1 MYFEKSA
8 VVAKV
13 LMTKQTQVVD
23 ALYALHFSDELVE
36 RFKVKLPEL
45 ESRLEL
51 KSIFIRPLIRLL
63 IDALSENSA
72 KLLAV
77 YMDERLRYAPHQESM
92 EVRMSYHRYLI
103 DAESK
108 VLSDMYGNE
117 NSEICELW
125 HKLHERLF
133 EQSGN
138 NQINILAVGDCLL
151 NELRVFAP
159 QEGLKHNLSL
169 DVRCM
174 YFNSDSSGSLQLDEL
189 KEYLAKHSI
198 DIIALSFFTFD
209 AMPGFRRFFEHCEQL
224 SESQIDNQCV
234 SYISIVTA
242 YLDELSD
249 NFEGT
254 LVLHGVSGLPLGR
267 WAKHLPLIPVFSSKQ
282 KVVLARLNFY
292 LRKLAEQYESCLFYD
307 EYGVAQRQ
315 GYRALS
321 KQVASQ
327 RKYKGM
333 FHTSEFGL
341 ELAKYYADVACAYQ
355 MFSKCKLLLLD
366 FDNTL
371 WKGVIG
377 DGEVEHYRDKQTL
390 LIELQRR
397 GVVLAAVSKN
407 SPENIRWNE
416 MTLKPEHFAI
426 EKISWE
432 PKVSSISQI
441 AKELNLG
448 LKSFI
453 FIDDNR
459 HERQLVESEL
469 PDVLSLDADDDYV
482 WRYLEFAKS
491 FPCARSTDESKR
503 RTEMY
508 RQQAARS
515 QATTSSGG
523 NQESLRKLDL
533 WYQFARVEKNQMD
546 RVHEL
551 VSRTN
556 QFNTTTK
563 RYSKSQLQEF
573 VNSDDANIYTA
584 TLGDSYGSLG
594 LVAVLIVLDR
604 EAFIEIDSFIMSC
617 RAMGF
622 GLENQ
627 LIFDIQKEIEA
638 SSVGNRNIK
647 GLFYPTDRNSP
658 CANLYANNK
667 FVSASE
673 NEWVLAGDAEL
684 SPVTWLE
691 RK

>member
-1 MYFEKSA
+1 MYFEKAA
-8 VVAKV
+8 VIAKV
-13 LMTKQTQVVD
+13 LMTRQAQVVD

-77 YMDERLRYAPHQESM
+77 YMDERLRYAPHQESI

-108 VLSDMYGNE
+108 VLSDVYGNE

-138 NQINILAVGDCLL
+138 SQINILAVGDCLL

-174 YFNSDSSGSLQLDEL
+174 YFNSDSNGSLQLDGL
-189 KEYLAKHSI
+189 TEYLAKHSI

-224 SESQIDNQCV
+224 SVSAIDNQCV
-234 SYISIVTA
+234 SYVSTITA
-242 YLDELSD
+242 CLDELSASY
-249 NFEGT
+249 EGT
-254 LVLHGVSGLPLGR
+254 FVLHGVSGLPVGR
-267 WAKHLPLIPVFSSKQ
+267 WAKHVPLIPAFTSKQ
-282 KVVLARLNFY
+282 KVVLEKLNVY
-292 LRKLAEQYESCLFYD
+292 LRELVEQYESCLFYD
-307 EYGVAQRQ
+307 EYKVAQSH

-321 KQVASQ
+321 KQAASQ

-333 FHTSEFGL
+333 FHTSEFGV

-355 MFSKCKLLLLD
+355 IFSKCKLLLLD

-377 DGEVEHYRDKQTL
+377 DGEVEHYRDRQTR
-390 LIELQRR
+390 LIELQKK
-397 GVVLAAVSKN
+397 GLVLAAVSKN

-432 PKVSSISQI
+432 PKVSSISLI

-448 LKSFI
+448 LTNFV

-469 PDVLSLDADDDYV
+469 PDVLALDADDNRV
-482 WRYLEFAKS
+482 WRYLAFAKS

-515 QATTSSGG
+515 KATSSTGS
-523 NQESLRKLDL
+523 NQESLKKLGL
-533 WYQFARVEKNQMD
+533 WYQFVKVDKSQME

-556 QFNTTTK
+556 QFNTTTQ

-573 VNSDDANIYTA
+573 VNRDDANVYTA
-584 TLGDSYGSLG
+584 TLGDSFGSLG
-594 LVAVLIVLDR
+594 LVAVVIVFYKAD
-604 EAFIEIDSFIMSC
+604 FIEVDSFIMSC

-627 LIFDIQKEIEA
+627 LIFDLKKEIEA
-638 SSVGNRNIK
+638 SSISSRNIK

-658 CANLYANNK
+658 CANLYANNR

-673 NEWVLAGDAEL
+673 NEWVLASDLEL
-684 SPVTWLE
+684 SPLSWLT